1 MEVTVSVTLEEKGV
15 VEHGHGVGGVMLATV
30 VTGSGCWKA
39 NPESMS
45 LSDKMRRPSDRTG
58 MGLEEV
64 TAPAAP

>member
-1 MEVTVSVTLEEKGV
+1 
-15 VEHGHGVGGVMLATV
+15 MLATV
-30 VTGSGCWKA
+30 VTGSGYWKA